1 MVAREEYMKHL
12 QDNCFNVCMRGAG
25 NFSYRLYET
34 MMMGRIPI
42 IIDSDQVF
50 PFENLLDYNEFSIM
64 VRVGELRNINNIIS
78 KWLSDKTD
86 QDIEN
91 IQKRNRELW
100 VTYMSPQGWLNNF
113 IKELE

>member
-1 MVAREEYMKHL
+1 
-12 QDNCFNVCMRGAG
+12 
-25 NFSYRLYET
+25 
-34 MMMGRIPI
+34 MMGRIPI

-64 VRVGELRNINNIIS
+64 VRVGELQNIDNIIS